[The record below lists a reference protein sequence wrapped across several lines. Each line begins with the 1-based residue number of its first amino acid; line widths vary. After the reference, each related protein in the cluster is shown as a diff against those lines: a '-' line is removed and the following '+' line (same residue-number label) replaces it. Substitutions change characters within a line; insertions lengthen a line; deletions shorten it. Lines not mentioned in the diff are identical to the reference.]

1 MSEGEAVRT
10 QHGPHA
16 RYVLTLPGGNIV
28 VTWVKRMPTN
38 ERYRAR
44 TYAYGSGLCTRIAET
59 TTFPADDVCRRV
71 LAPWL
76 GTK

>member
-1 MSEGEAVRT
+1 MSEGDAVRT

-28 VTWVKRMPTN
+28 VTWVKRMPN
-38 ERYRAR
+38 GRYRAR
-44 TYAYGSGLCTRIAET
+44 TYAYGSCLCTRIAET
-59 TTFPADDVCRRV
+59 TTFMADEVCRRV

-76 GTK
+76 GAK